1 MEKAKAVTVES
12 PGRQKEDELNEV
24 QKEVT
29 ALEEQHE
36 EEIGKLKVSIAS
48 WSESIVVGFSS
59 ALQITQECAGL
70 KIGNL
75 TRYRFDFFNQNEAVA
90 QEAMISRLET
100 ELKELEE
107 AKEQIAAKH
116 KEDLENIKNEMSR
129 QHDEK
134 LQHYSQLLHAK
145 ELEVILLRQ
154 IYLSRS
160 YMFQF
165 DEKFLVFVT
174 VRS

>member
-1 MEKAKAVTVES
+1 MEKAEAVTVES
-12 PGRQKEDELNEV
+12 PGRQKDELNEV

-29 ALEEQHE
+29 ALE

-48 WSESIVVGFSS
+48 WSENIVVGFSS
-59 ALQITQECAGL
+59 ALQSESNHSECAGL

-90 QEAMISRLET
+90 QEAMISRLEK